1 MTNLVKLPAFDGD
14 ALHVVVESPRGSTLK
29 FKYDSHLS
37 VMSLTRPLPAGL
49 AYPHDWGFVP
59 STKAADGDPLDAVI
73 MWDGIS
79 YPGIVIACRLIGVL
93 KVEQT
98 NLQSRKRERNDRV
111 AVLPIKA
118 PRWDSVRSV
127 FDVSERTRLEL
138 QQFFTA
144 AVAFEGKEIAI
155 LGWAGPDEA
164 LTVAREAA

>member
-1 MTNLVKLPAFDGD
+1 MTNLLKLPAFKDD

-29 FKYDSHLS
+29 FKYDSDLNA
-37 VMSLTRPLPAGL
+37 MSLTRPLPAGL

-59 STKAADGDPLDAVI
+59 STKAADGDPLDAVV

-118 PRWDSVRSV
+118 PRWDLLRTI

-138 QQFFTA
+138 EQFFTA
-144 AVAFEGKEIAI
+144 AVAFEGKEVAI

-164 LTVAREAA
+164 TTVLRKAA